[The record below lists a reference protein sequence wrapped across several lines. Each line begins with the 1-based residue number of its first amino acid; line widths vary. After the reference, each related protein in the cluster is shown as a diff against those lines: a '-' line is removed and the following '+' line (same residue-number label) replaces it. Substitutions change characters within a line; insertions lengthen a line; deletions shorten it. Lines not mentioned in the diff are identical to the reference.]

1 MPASKVTPAPGSD
14 VAAASGDMVADRR
27 SAPASLL
34 RRKPSSLW
42 SWRCRPTLSGTAS
55 SSPALVAM
63 PANLERHCLK
73 LAGAPVSDG
82 MYTDQELRDALVAY
96 TLYKQD
102 GVQVLS
108 ISDMYGL
115 SRVTIHR
122 HAKALDAALGNLGLL
137 VDCSRTEMQQAANA
151 ARVPAQRPACP
162 LSSRPTRSA
171 CCSS

>member
-1 MPASKVTPAPGSD
+1 
-14 VAAASGDMVADRR
+14 
-27 SAPASLL
+27 
-34 RRKPSSLW
+34 
-42 SWRCRPTLSGTAS
+42 
-55 SSPALVAM
+55 M

-122 HAKALDAALGNLGLL
+122 HAKALDAALGNLGLRAGRL
-137 VDCSRTEMQQAANA
+137 LAH
-151 ARVPAQRPACP
+151 
-162 LSSRPTRSA
+162 
-171 CCSS
+171 